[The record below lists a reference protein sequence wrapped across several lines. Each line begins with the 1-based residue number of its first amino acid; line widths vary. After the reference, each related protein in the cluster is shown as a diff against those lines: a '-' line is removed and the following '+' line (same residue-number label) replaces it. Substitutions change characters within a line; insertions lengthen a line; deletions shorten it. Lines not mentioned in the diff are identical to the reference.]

1 MEEIKK
7 IIVSNRP
14 HIGENSVKSY
24 LSVIKN
30 LYLKIAEKTD
40 FGNAPEFFE
49 KEYEKVIK
57 YLTDTFPFSTR
68 KTKLASLVVLMP
80 DGTAKQ
86 EYQKQMLVDIKSYN
100 ELNENQE
107 KSDKQKEGWQEQK
120 EILSKVALLK
130 KKTKPLFES
139 PTLKDLDAI
148 QDYIIA
154 CLYTMIPPR
163 RLLDYTEFKIRDIDS
178 EKDNYMSG
186 DKFVFN
192 VYKTA
197 KKYQRQE
204 VSIPKSLRMLIQK
217 WRDLHDHEYL
227 LFDTKTGNKLSSP
240 VLNKKL
246 NDIFGVSVNLLRS
259 IYISDKIDMP
269 KMKEIQQMAS
279 DMGTSSNMSI
289 NHYKKF

>member
-100 ELNENQE
+100 ELNEKQE
-107 KSDKQKEGWQEQK
+107 KSDKQVKGWQEQK
-120 EILSKVALLK
+120 EILAKVTLLK
-130 KKTKPLFES
+130 KKTKPLFEH

-154 CLYTMIPPR
+154 CLYTSIPPR
-163 RLLDYTEFKIRDIDS
+163 RLLDYTEFKIRDIDA

-204 VSIPKSLRMLIQK
+204 VPIPKSLRILIQK
-217 WRDLHDHEYL
+217 WTKLHDHEYL
-227 LFDTKTGNKLSSP
+227 LFDTKNGNKLSSP
-240 VLNKKL
+240 TLNKKM
-246 NDIFGVSVNLLRS
+246 NDIFGVSVNMLRS

-269 KMKEIQQMAS
+269 KMKYIDNIAEE
-279 DMGTSSNMSI
+279 MGTSSNMMI

>member
-1 MEEIKK
+1 
-7 IIVSNRP
+7 
-14 HIGENSVKSY
+14 
-24 LSVIKN
+24 
-30 LYLKIAEKTD
+30 
-40 FGNAPEFFE
+40 
-49 KEYEKVIK
+49 
-57 YLTDTFPFSTR
+57 
-68 KTKLASLVVLMP
+68 
-80 DGTAKQ
+80 
-86 EYQKQMLVDIKSYN
+86 
-100 ELNENQE
+100 
-107 KSDKQKEGWQEQK
+107 
-120 EILSKVALLK
+120 
-130 KKTKPLFES
+130 
-139 PTLKDLDAI
+139 LDAI

-217 WRDLHDHEYL
+217 WTSLHDHDYL

>member
-57 YLTDTFPFSTR
+57 YLTNTFPFSTR

-107 KSDKQKEGWQEQK
+107 KSDKQKEGWMEQK
-120 EILSKVALLK
+120 EVLNKVALLK

-186 DKFVFN
+186 DKFIFN

-217 WRDLHDHEYL
+217 WTSLHDHDYL